1 MQTYYRKHQGK
12 NPKSIIIKI
21 ARKLLNRMLS
31 VIKKETPY
39 QKNYS
44 KEIKADTGQHHA
56 FKLNHHEPKHKIR
69 VARLSHP
76 TGSYFIIIKPQGG
89 GVALNVN

>member
-31 VIKKETPY
+31 VIKGNTL
-39 QKNYS
+39 S
-44 KEIKADTGQHHA
+44 KKTIQRNKADYKTPQVIPPKKKVTKGKPVAA
-56 FKLNHHEPKHKIR
+56 F
-69 VARLSHP
+69 
-76 TGSYFIIIKPQGG
+76 
-89 GVALNVN
+89 